1 MEKSLNDFSNLMKE
15 LSGLL
20 PEVTLDNSV
29 LYNEDIHHN
38 LLALGYEYDGR
49 GDGKTENQDDEYSH
63 PDNDDWFGINCYGHI
78 NPLDA
83 SEYTEGSE
91 RGKKILREQGPWM
104 FMNIH
109 LADQTK

>member
-1 MEKSLNDFSNLMKE
+1 VEKSLDDFTGLMKE

-20 PEVTLDNSV
+20 TEVKLDQSV
-29 LYNEDIHHN
+29 VYNEDVHHN

-49 GDGKTENQDDEYSH
+49 DEFGEEYSH
-63 PDNDDWFGINCYGHI
+63 PDNDDWFGVNSKGHI

-83 SEYTEGSE
+83 CEYTEGSV
-91 RGKKILREQGPWM
+91 RGRKILAEQGPWA

-109 LADQTK
+109 KED